1 MYWGVYVSLA
11 IYILVVFVAIAIG
24 KRGVRIEEE

>member
-11 IYILVVFVAIAIG
+11 IYITIIAIASFIALRRS
-24 KRGVRIEEE
+24 KHE